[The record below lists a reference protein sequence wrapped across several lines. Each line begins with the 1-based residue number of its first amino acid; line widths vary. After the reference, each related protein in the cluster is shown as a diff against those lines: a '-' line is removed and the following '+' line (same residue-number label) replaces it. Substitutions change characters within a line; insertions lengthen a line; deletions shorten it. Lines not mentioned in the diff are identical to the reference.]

1 MIMKKL
7 FYYLSIFALPFIVM
21 SCEKDDDEPE
31 DEVNE
36 VEQLIGNPG
45 NPRFNLQFT
54 NKENVDLD
62 LYVKTPSGKIIS
74 YQNISADNGK
84 LDVDCLCDDCPQGP
98 NENIYWEEG
107 TAPKGQY
114 EFWVEYYENCGTS
127 GSKNSDFTVRLV
139 KNNEVIRKYT
149 GTLTSSGQQ
158 SAHWVHTQN

>member
-1 MIMKKL
+1 MKKL
-7 FYYLSIFALPFIVM
+7 FYYLTILALPFLGLA
-21 SCEKDDDEPE
+21 CNNDDDEPE

-62 LYVKTPSGKIIS
+62 LYVKTPSGKIIY
-74 YQNISADNGK
+74 YQNITADNGK
-84 LDVDCLCDDCPQGP
+84 LDVDCLCDDCPQGA

-127 GSKNSDFTVRLV
+127 GSKNSDFTVRLI
-139 KNNEVIRKYT
+139 KNNEVKSKYT
-149 GTLTSSGQQ
+149 GTLTASGQQ
-158 SAHWVHTQN
+158 SEHWFHTQN

>member
-1 MIMKKL
+1 MKKL
-7 FYYLSIFALPFIVM
+7 FYYLSIFALPFLVM
-21 SCEKDDDEPE
+21 ACDKDDDEPE

-149 GTLTSSGQQ
+149 GTLTSNGQQ